1 MRFIQVIGIIL
12 NIMNSEKV
20 ESNQV
25 SENILGTAPV
35 GKLLAK
41 FAIPGIISMV
51 VNSFYNIVD
60 QIFIGQGV
68 GYLGNGATTVIF
80 PLTTFAMAF
89 ALMFGDGAAAYMSLK
104 LGEKKTDDAAKG
116 TLAGIFSFISI
127 GIILAVLYLLFM
139 IPLCRAFGASDAI
152 LPYAVDYGRIITY
165 GLPFC
170 AVCAGGASIIR
181 ADGSPRFNMIGLFL
195 GTIINL
201 VLDPI
206 FIFVCHW
213 GVKGAA
219 FATILGQFANAVLNL
234 WYFGFRMK
242 SVKIDHFMFKKSLKY
257 IGKVARLGVSSF
269 ITQMALVVAIAC
281 RNNVL
286 VAYGAKSKYGPDIP
300 ITTLGIT
307 MKTFSIIMSIVI
319 GLSAGAQPIF
329 GYNYG
334 SGRYDRVKKTF
345 KLVAVISTIICTCA
359 FLVAQLKPMAV
370 ISIFGSES
378 DTYNEFAILCMRIF
392 LMLIPTTGV
401 QIMSGIF
408 FQALGYPVQ
417 ASILSLSKQ
426 IIFQLPFTF
435 ILPAFMEIKGILWT
449 GPVSD
454 ALSLLVT
461 IIMLMMYWK
470 KMFNKP
476 ELA

>member
-1 MRFIQVIGIIL
+1 MED
-12 NIMNSEKV
+12 NTTPA
-20 ESNQV
+20 
-25 SENILGTAPV
+25 ENILGTEKV
-35 GKLLAK
+35 GKLLVK

-51 VNSFYNIVD
+51 VNSLYNIVD

-68 GYLGNGATTVIF
+68 GYLGNGATSVMF
-80 PLTTFAMAF
+80 PMVTFAMAF

-104 LGEKKTDDAAKG
+104 LGEKKQEDAAKG
-116 TLAGIFSFISI
+116 TAAGIMGFLGI
-127 GIILAVLYLLFM
+127 GILMCILYLIFM
-139 IPLCRAFGASDAI
+139 KPLCRIFGASDGI
-152 LPYAVDYGRIITY
+152 LPYAIQYGTIITL

-181 ADGSPRFNMIGLFL
+181 ADGSPRFNMIGLFT
-195 GTIINL
+195 GTIINV

-213 GVKGAA
+213 GVSGAA
-219 FATILGQFANAVLNL
+219 LATILGQAANAILNL
-234 WYFGFRMK
+234 WYFSKKMK
-242 SVKIDHFMFKKSLKY
+242 SVKLNRFIWKKSLSSLS
-257 IGKVARLGVSSF
+257 KVSRLGISSF
-269 ITQMALVVAIAC
+269 ISQMSMVVAIAL

-286 VAYGAKSKYGPDIP
+286 IAYGMKSKYGADIP

-319 GLSAGAQPIF
+319 GLAAGAQPIF

-334 SGRYDRVKKTF
+334 SRRYDRVKQTF
-345 KLVAVISTIICTCA
+345 KLVAVISTIICTIA
-359 FLVAQLKPMAV
+359 FLLAQLKPMAI
-370 ISIFGSES
+370 ISIFGAE
-378 DTYNEFAILCMRIF
+378 DDLYNEFAVMCMRIF
-392 LMLIPTTGV
+392 LLLIPTAGI

-417 ASILSLSKQ
+417 SSILSLSKQ
-426 IIFQLPFTF
+426 IIFQIPATLLLP
-435 ILPAFMEIKGILWT
+435 ILWESSGKSGIEGVLWT

-454 ALSLLVT
+454 LLALAATV
-461 IIMLMMYWK
+461 IMLLLYWK

-476 ELA
+476 ELK

>member
-1 MRFIQVIGIIL
+1 M
-12 NIMNSEKV
+12 EK
-20 ESNQV
+20 
-25 SENILGTAPV
+25 ENILGREKI

-51 VNSFYNIVD
+51 VNSLYNIVD

-80 PLTTFAMAF
+80 PMITFAMAF
-89 ALMFGDGAAAYMSLK
+89 SLLFGDGSATFLSLK
-104 LGEKKTDDAAKG
+104 LGEKKEDEAARG
-116 TLAGIFSFISI
+116 TGAGIIGFVGI
-127 GIILAVLYLLFM
+127 GIIITILYLIFLE
-139 IPLCRAFGASDAI
+139 PLCKLFGASEAI
-152 LPYAVDYGRIITY
+152 LPYAKDYGRIITY

-181 ADGSPRFNMIGLFL
+181 ADGNPKFNMIGLFA
-195 GTIINL
+195 GTIINV

-206 FIFVCHW
+206 FIFVFHW

-219 FATILGQFANAVLNL
+219 FATILGQFANAVLNIY
-234 WYFGFRMK
+234 YFSKKMRNVSLNRFVFRK
-242 SVKIDHFMFKKSLKY
+242 SISY
-257 IGKVARLGVSSF
+257 IPRVSKLGISSF
-269 ITQMALVVAIAC
+269 ITQMALVVAMAT

-286 VAYGAKSKYGPDIP
+286 VTYGAKSKYGSDIP
-300 ITTLGIT
+300 VTTLGIT
-307 MKTFSIIMSIVI
+307 MKTFTIIMSIVI

-334 SGRYDRVKKTF
+334 SGKYDRVKKTF
-345 KLVAVISTIICTCA
+345 KLVAVLSTIICTFA
-359 FLVAQLKPMAV
+359 FSLAQFKPMAI

-378 DTYNEFAILCMRIF
+378 DLYNEFAIKCMKIY
-392 LMLIPTTGV
+392 LMLIPTVGI

-426 IIFQLPFTF
+426 IIFQLPVT
-435 ILPAFMEIKGILWT
+435 ILLPVFMGVEGVLWA

-454 ALSLLVT
+454 VLAFTTMIVMFL
-461 IIMLMMYWK
+461 IYWK
-470 KMFNKP
+470 KIFSKP
-476 ELA
+476 VIA

>member
-1 MRFIQVIGIIL
+1 M
-12 NIMNSEKV
+12 EK
-20 ESNQV
+20 
-25 SENILGTAPV
+25 ENILGTEKI

-51 VNSFYNIVD
+51 VNSLYNIVD

-80 PLTTFAMAF
+80 PMITFAMAF
-89 ALMFGDGAAAYMSLK
+89 SLLFGDGSATFLSLK
-104 LGEKKTDDAAKG
+104 LGEKKDDEAARG
-116 TLAGIFSFISI
+116 TGAGIIGFVGI
-127 GIILAVLYLLFM
+127 GIIITILYLIFLE
-139 IPLCRAFGASDAI
+139 PLCKLFGASEAI
-152 LPYAVDYGRIITY
+152 LPYAKDYGRIITY

-181 ADGSPRFNMIGLFL
+181 ADGNPKFNMIGLFA
-195 GTIINL
+195 GTIINV

-206 FIFVCHW
+206 FIFVFHW

-219 FATILGQFANAVLNL
+219 FATILGQFANAVLNIY
-234 WYFGFRMK
+234 YFSKKMRNVSLNRFVFRK
-242 SVKIDHFMFKKSLKY
+242 SISY
-257 IGKVARLGVSSF
+257 IPRVSKLGISSF
-269 ITQMALVVAIAC
+269 ITQMALVVAMAT

-286 VAYGAKSKYGPDIP
+286 VTYGAKSKYGADIP
-300 ITTLGIT
+300 VTTLGIT
-307 MKTFSIIMSIVI
+307 MKTFTIIMSIVL

-334 SGRYDRVKKTF
+334 SGKYDRVKKTF
-345 KLVAVISTIICTCA
+345 KLVAVLSTIICTVA
-359 FLVAQLKPMAV
+359 FFLAQFKPLAI

-378 DTYNEFAILCMRIF
+378 DLYNEFAIKCMKIY
-392 LMLIPTTGV
+392 LMLIPTVGI

-408 FQALGYPVQ
+408 FQALGYPLQ

-426 IIFQLPFTF
+426 IIFQLPVT
-435 ILPAFMEIKGILWT
+435 ILLPVFMGVEGVLWA

-454 ALSLLVT
+454 VLAFTTMIVMFL
-461 IIMLMMYWK
+461 IYWK
-470 KMFNKP
+470 KIFSKP
-476 ELA
+476 VIA

>member
-1 MRFIQVIGIIL
+1 M
-12 NIMNSEKV
+12 EK
-20 ESNQV
+20 
-25 SENILGTAPV
+25 ENILGREKI

-51 VNSFYNIVD
+51 VNSLYNIVD

-80 PLTTFAMAF
+80 PMITFAMAF
-89 ALMFGDGAAAYMSLK
+89 SLLFGDGSATFLSLK
-104 LGEKKTDDAAKG
+104 LGEKKEDEAARG
-116 TLAGIFSFISI
+116 TGAGIIGFVGI
-127 GIILAVLYLLFM
+127 GIIITILYLIFLE
-139 IPLCRAFGASDAI
+139 PLCKLFGASEAI
-152 LPYAVDYGRIITY
+152 LPYAKDYGRIITY

-181 ADGSPRFNMIGLFL
+181 ADGNPKFNMIGLFA
-195 GTIINL
+195 GTIINV

-206 FIFVCHW
+206 FIFVFHW

-219 FATILGQFANAVLNL
+219 FATILGQFANAVLNIY
-234 WYFGFRMK
+234 YFSKKMRNVSLNRFVFRK
-242 SVKIDHFMFKKSLKY
+242 SISY
-257 IGKVARLGVSSF
+257 IPRVSKLGISSF
-269 ITQMALVVAIAC
+269 ITQMALVVAMAT

-286 VAYGAKSKYGPDIP
+286 VTYGAKSKYGADIP
-300 ITTLGIT
+300 VTTLGIT
-307 MKTFSIIMSIVI
+307 MKTFTIIMSIVL

-334 SGRYDRVKKTF
+334 SGKYDRVKKTF
-345 KLVAVISTIICTCA
+345 KLVAVLSTIICTVA
-359 FLVAQLKPMAV
+359 FFLAQFKPLAI

-378 DTYNEFAILCMRIF
+378 DLYNEFAIKCMKIY
-392 LMLIPTTGV
+392 LMFIPTVGI

-426 IIFQLPFTF
+426 IIFQLLVT
-435 ILPAFMEIKGILWT
+435 ILLPVFMGVEGVLWA

-454 ALSLLVT
+454 VLAFTTMIVMFL
-461 IIMLMMYWK
+461 IYWK
-470 KMFNKP
+470 KIFSKP
-476 ELA
+476 VIA

>member
-1 MRFIQVIGIIL
+1 M
-12 NIMNSEKV
+12 EK
-20 ESNQV
+20 
-25 SENILGTAPV
+25 ENILGTEKI

-51 VNSFYNIVD
+51 VNSLYNIVD

-80 PLTTFAMAF
+80 PMITFAMAF
-89 ALMFGDGAAAYMSLK
+89 SLLFGDGSATFLSLK
-104 LGEKKTDDAAKG
+104 LGEKKEDEAARG
-116 TLAGIFSFISI
+116 TGAGIIGFVGI
-127 GIILAVLYLLFM
+127 GIIITILYLIFLE
-139 IPLCRAFGASDAI
+139 PLCKLFGASEAI
-152 LPYAVDYGRIITY
+152 LPYAKDYGRIITY

-181 ADGSPRFNMIGLFL
+181 ADGNPKFNMIGLFA
-195 GTIINL
+195 GTIINV

-206 FIFVCHW
+206 FIFVFHW

-219 FATILGQFANAVLNL
+219 FATILGQFANAVLNIY
-234 WYFGFRMK
+234 YFSKKMRNVSLNRFVFRK
-242 SVKIDHFMFKKSLKY
+242 SISY
-257 IGKVARLGVSSF
+257 IPRVSKLGISSF
-269 ITQMALVVAIAC
+269 ITQMALVVAMAT

-286 VAYGAKSKYGPDIP
+286 VTYGAKSKYGADIP
-300 ITTLGIT
+300 VTTLGIT
-307 MKTFSIIMSIVI
+307 MKTFTIIMSIVL

-334 SGRYDRVKKTF
+334 SGKYDRVKKTF
-345 KLVAVISTIICTCA
+345 KLVAVLSTIICTVA
-359 FLVAQLKPMAV
+359 FFLAQFKPLAI

-378 DTYNEFAILCMRIF
+378 DLYNEFAIKCMKIY
-392 LMLIPTTGV
+392 LMLIPTVGI

-426 IIFQLPFTF
+426 IIFQLPVT
-435 ILPAFMEIKGILWT
+435 ILLPVFMGVEGVLWA

-454 ALSLLVT
+454 VLAFTTMIVMFL
-461 IIMLMMYWK
+461 IYWK
-470 KMFNKP
+470 KIFSKP
-476 ELA
+476 VIA

>member
-1 MRFIQVIGIIL
+1 M
-12 NIMNSEKV
+12 EK
-20 ESNQV
+20 
-25 SENILGTAPV
+25 ENILGREKI

-51 VNSFYNIVD
+51 VNSLYNIVD

-80 PLTTFAMAF
+80 PMITFAMAF
-89 ALMFGDGAAAYMSLK
+89 SLLFGDGSATFLSLK
-104 LGEKKTDDAAKG
+104 LGEKKEDEAARG
-116 TLAGIFSFISI
+116 TGAGIIGFVGI
-127 GIILAVLYLLFM
+127 GIIITILYLIFLE
-139 IPLCRAFGASDAI
+139 PLCKLFGASEAI
-152 LPYAVDYGRIITY
+152 LPYAKDYGRIITY

-181 ADGSPRFNMIGLFL
+181 ADGNPKFNMIGLFA
-195 GTIINL
+195 GTIINV

-206 FIFVCHW
+206 FIFVFHW

-219 FATILGQFANAVLNL
+219 FATILGQFANAVLNIY
-234 WYFGFRMK
+234 YFSKKMRNVSLNRFVFRK
-242 SVKIDHFMFKKSLKY
+242 SISY
-257 IGKVARLGVSSF
+257 IPRVSKLGISSF
-269 ITQMALVVAIAC
+269 ITQMALVVAMAT

-286 VAYGAKSKYGPDIP
+286 VTYGAKSKYGADIP
-300 ITTLGIT
+300 VTTLGIT
-307 MKTFSIIMSIVI
+307 MKTFTIIMSIVL

-334 SGRYDRVKKTF
+334 SGKYDRVKKTF
-345 KLVAVISTIICTCA
+345 KLVAVLSTIICTVA
-359 FLVAQLKPMAV
+359 FFLAQFKPMAI

-378 DTYNEFAILCMRIF
+378 DLYNEFAIKCMKIY
-392 LMLIPTTGV
+392 LMLIPTVGI

-426 IIFQLPFTF
+426 IIFQLPVT
-435 ILPAFMEIKGILWT
+435 ILLPVFMGVEGVLWA

-454 ALSLLVT
+454 VLAFTTMIVMFL
-461 IIMLMMYWK
+461 IYWK
-470 KMFNKP
+470 KIFSKP
-476 ELA
+476 VIA